1 MVAGFVD
8 GDLEAEF
15 KEFSSVVEAGDPLRL
30 SDARADWQEEGR
42 AIICIRHMWRR
53 RPAGRSLP
61 VRLRAKLIVSVSV
74 SS

>member
-30 SDARADWQEEGR
+30 SEACARRELPPRGGRGEPTAPKDARERKKG
-42 AIICIRHMWRR
+42 
-53 RPAGRSLP
+53 L
-61 VRLRAKLIVSVSV
+61 
-74 SS
+74 

>member
-30 SDARADWQEEGR
+30 SDARV
-42 AIICIRHMWRR
+42 RR
-53 RPAGRSLP
+53 QRERLSAGRKKEGL
-61 VRLRAKLIVSVSV
+61 
-74 SS
+74 

>member
-30 SDARADWQEEGR
+30 SDAAWQEEG
-42 AIICIRHMWRR
+42 
-53 RPAGRSLP
+53 L
-61 VRLRAKLIVSVSV
+61 
-74 SS
+74 